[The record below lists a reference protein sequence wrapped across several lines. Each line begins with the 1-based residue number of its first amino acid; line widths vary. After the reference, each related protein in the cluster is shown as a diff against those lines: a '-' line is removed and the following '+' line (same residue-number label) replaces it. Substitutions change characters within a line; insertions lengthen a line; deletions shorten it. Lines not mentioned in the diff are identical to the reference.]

1 MEQKQLIFVFY
12 LNACNA
18 DNDDAR
24 ESRNDDNYDDD
35 DKVKNIYN
43 HLNKRIAN
51 QENKELRNCQSRKII
66 YQSREC
72 PSSVRVNKCNT
83 MVISI
88 LISQKI

>member
-1 MEQKQLIFVFY
+1 MVAAFSSSQIFFVFY

-35 DKVKNIYN
+35 DKVKNIYI

-51 QENKELRNCQSRKII
+51 L
-66 YQSREC
+66 
-72 PSSVRVNKCNT
+72 VNKD
-83 MVISI
+83 
-88 LISQKI
+88 L

>member
-35 DKVKNIYN
+35 DKVKNIYI

-51 QENKELRNCQSRKII
+51 L
-66 YQSREC
+66 
-72 PSSVRVNKCNT
+72 VNKD
-83 MVISI
+83 
-88 LISQKI
+88 L